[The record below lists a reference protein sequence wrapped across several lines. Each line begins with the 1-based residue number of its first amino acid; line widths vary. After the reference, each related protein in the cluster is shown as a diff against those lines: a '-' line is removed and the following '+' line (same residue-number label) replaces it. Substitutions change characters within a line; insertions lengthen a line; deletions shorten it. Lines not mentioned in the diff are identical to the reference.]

1 MIIFFCI
8 VLIIA
13 VVTLYVITIIRAREL
28 AEDKGYDCGGFIVG
42 LSLLGSPL
50 LAMIFIAAMPDKHH
64 QENVHRIRTILED
77 MKASSEESAQDLVDI
92 KELLADSLASKE
104 RVPKTKMKT
113 KMRARALSERNDLLR
128 D

>member
-13 VVTLYVITIIRAREL
+13 VVTLFVITVIKAREL
-28 AEDKGYDCGGFIVG
+28 AEDKGYDCGGFIIA

-50 LAMIFIAAMPDKHH
+50 LAMIFIAAMPDKYS
-64 QENVHRIRTILED
+64 QENLHRIRTILED

-113 KMRARALSERNDLLR
+113 KMRARALSERNYLSQD
-128 D
+128 